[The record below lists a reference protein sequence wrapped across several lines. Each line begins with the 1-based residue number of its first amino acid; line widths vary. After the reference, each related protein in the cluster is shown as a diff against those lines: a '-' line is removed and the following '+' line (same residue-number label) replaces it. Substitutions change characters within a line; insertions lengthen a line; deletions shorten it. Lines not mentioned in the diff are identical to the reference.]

1 MSQVFKFARWILA
14 LPAGIF
20 AGAVI
25 WFAASIGLDAF
36 GIEFPSW
43 LFFLVMAYAWM
54 GTGFVF
60 AGTTTKLAPG
70 ARTRVAQVMIG
81 VALAG
86 AIALTVRGQYGF
98 AAGLAFG
105 FCLLAGAV
113 GYALRLR
120 GFSETINAGT

>member
-1 MSQVFKFARWILA
+1 MSQVTKLARWIFA
-14 LPAGIF
+14 LPAGLL
-20 AGAVI
+20 AGAIV
-25 WFAASIGLDAF
+25 WFVASIGLDAF
-36 GIEFPSW
+36 GVEFPHW

-54 GTGFVF
+54 VTGFVF

-70 ARTRVAQVMIG
+70 ARTRVAQLMIG
-81 VALAG
+81 LALVG
-86 AIALTVRGQYGF
+86 AFALTVRGQYGF

-120 GFSETINAGT
+120 GFTETINAGT

>member
-1 MSQVFKFARWILA
+1 MSQLAKLARWILA
-14 LPAGIF
+14 LPAGVL
-20 AGAVI
+20 AGAIV

-36 GIEFPSW
+36 GIEFPHW

-54 GTGFVF
+54 ATGFVF

-86 AIALTVRGQYGF
+86 ALALTVRGQYGF

-120 GFSETINAGT
+120 GFTETIEAGT